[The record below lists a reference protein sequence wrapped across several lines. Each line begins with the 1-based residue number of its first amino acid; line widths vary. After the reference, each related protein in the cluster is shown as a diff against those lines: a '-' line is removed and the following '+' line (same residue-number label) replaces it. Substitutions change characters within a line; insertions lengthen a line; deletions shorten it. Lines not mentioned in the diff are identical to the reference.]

1 MEKNINKIY
10 PMLDGGP
17 IFRLSDFK
25 ALKHRVLLKIKRSEG
40 NADTIDVSDNQ
51 KDSRFDFDEY
61 PDCESCG
68 MSGAKFVLKA
78 IDGNRIVE
86 CENCGLWYTSPRV
99 KESEWISWLQQDNER
114 NREFTENRLQ
124 YGVALERN
132 KRYSLSF
139 WWRVTR
145 KKRQQQLKKI
155 FKLHGGKIDRLF
167 DVGCGCGYLLKAA
180 QDMGVY
186 AAGNDLNRYAVD
198 RMRELFGFD
207 VYTGLIYDLLV
218 RGDVKKDDFDIVYMN
233 DYIEHSFHPK
243 KDLKAAFEMLKKN
256 GVAYLTTFC
265 IDSER
270 FDKLGEKWDMLM
282 WNHCFHFTSET
293 LKKIM
298 QDVGFEIIMCNI
310 HSSGGMVEICG
321 RKI

>member
-86 CENCGLWYTSPRV
+86 CENFGLR
-99 KESEWISWLQQDNER
+99 
-114 NREFTENRLQ
+114 
-124 YGVALERN
+124 
-132 KRYSLSF
+132 
-139 WWRVTR
+139 
-145 KKRQQQLKKI
+145 
-155 FKLHGGKIDRLF
+155 
-167 DVGCGCGYLLKAA
+167 CGCGYLLKAA

-282 WNHCFHFTSET
+282 
-293 LKKIM
+293 
-298 QDVGFEIIMCNI
+298 CNI